1 MQNDIYKIFRYVAVV
16 LLALTASCGDDIDIP
31 EGEGPE
37 DGVLTFTIT
46 IPDAEKV
53 VTRAGEDT
61 SDEREIKDLS
71 VLLYDSDGNLLQ
83 AEKNMNFSQPSGDDN
98 STTVRI
104 SLNDAARKAAL
115 DNVNATLYI
124 IANAQDLLNH
134 ETIETV
140 SGLTGITENCALPRS
155 KGFMMSGRYT
165 GTLSSIDLLT
175 KNIILYRLSLIHI

>member
-71 VLLYDSDGNLLQ
+71 VLLYDADGNL
-83 AEKNMNFSQPSGDDN
+83 P
-98 STTVRI
+98 
-104 SLNDAARKAAL
+104 
-115 DNVNATLYI
+115 
-124 IANAQDLLNH
+124 
-134 ETIETV
+134 
-140 SGLTGITENCALPRS
+140 
-155 KGFMMSGRYT
+155 
-165 GTLSSIDLLT
+165 
-175 KNIILYRLSLIHI
+175 